1 MRRLLIKLSTYHA
14 VGKDDADFQESAG
27 ELVLRDA
34 SFVLDV
40 EELKCLLQ
48 EGALVLSG
56 WALLRQLSL
65 QVFLETAPSKTVS
78 LVSETFM

>member
-14 VGKDDADFQESAG
+14 VGKDDADFQECAG
-27 ELVLRDA
+27 ELILRDTA
-34 SFVLDV
+34 FVLDV

-65 QVFLETAPSKTVS
+65 QVFLETALSKKVR
-78 LVSETFM
+78 LVPVTYI